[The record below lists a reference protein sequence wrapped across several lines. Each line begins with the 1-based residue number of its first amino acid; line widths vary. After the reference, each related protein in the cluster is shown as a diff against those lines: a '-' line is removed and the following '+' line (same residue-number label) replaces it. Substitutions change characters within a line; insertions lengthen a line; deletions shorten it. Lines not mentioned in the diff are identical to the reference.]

1 MNKEF
6 QQFKLAYR
14 TTIKKSLVISLAF
27 LLILLHIL
35 PKNVEHK
42 KKALPVVPFT
52 FEIEE
57 VPITRQQVRRGV
69 RPQKPL
75 VPVPSEEPDIPVDET
90 IDETIID
97 WNVGDSPFGV
107 GGLTMGRADTI
118 PPRPIVQVLP
128 EYPRELLKQNV
139 RGIVKLMLWVNEK
152 GRVEEAVVVENG
164 TGNEECAKAAL
175 EAAKKNSY
183 LPATIGKKKVASW
196 VACTYSFKPE

>member
-14 TTIKKSLVISLAF
+14 KTIKISLVISLAF
-27 LLILLHIL
+27 LLILLHIV

-42 KKALPVVPFT
+42 KKALPVVPFS

-57 VPITRQQVRRGV
+57 VPATTQQVRRGV
-69 RPQKPL
+69 RPQKPAI
-75 VPVPSEEPDIPVDET
+75 PVPSEDPDIPQDAT
-90 IDETIID
+90 IEETIID
-97 WNVGDSPFGV
+97 WDIGDSPFGV
-107 GGLTMGRADTI
+107 SGLTTGRPDTI

-128 EYPRELLKQNV
+128 EYPRELVKQNV

-152 GRVEEAVVVENG
+152 GRVEEAVVVENS
-164 TGNEECAKAAL
+164 TNNEKCAQAAL

-183 LPATIGKKKVASW
+183 LPATIDKKKVASW